1 VKAGPAESSLSSAST
16 ESAELIESRA
26 RFRPARVSSTSVVIT
41 SIWSSALA
49 LEGGRTGLREG
60 LKEGELNSL
69 PINKAGCTFTSV
81 LTNSFLTPFSF
92 LYSFMADLGVLI

>member
-1 VKAGPAESSLSSAST
+1 L
-16 ESAELIESRA
+16 L
-26 RFRPARVSSTSVVIT
+26 VIT

-69 PINKAGCTFTSV
+69 PINKAGCTFTSA
-81 LTNSFLTPFSF
+81 LTNSFLIPFSF
-92 LYSFMADLGVLI
+92 LNGVTADLGVLI